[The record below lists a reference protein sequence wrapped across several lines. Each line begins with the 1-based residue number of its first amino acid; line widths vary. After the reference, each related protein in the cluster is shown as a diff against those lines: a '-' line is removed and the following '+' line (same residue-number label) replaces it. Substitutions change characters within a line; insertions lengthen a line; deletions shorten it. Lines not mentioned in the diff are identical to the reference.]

1 MVMRKC
7 WAQSLTCCEPRAQR
21 CWGRGHC
28 WEAVAKAIAST
39 PGTGRASVWRAV
51 PGKVL
56 FKASSPEAPVSS
68 TRSPHILPSLNQHK
82 KQQFNSPP
90 SGPSDHT
97 AIPAGLRTCLHSCI
111 HSLTYTTVT
120 EHLLRPGAVL
130 GPEAAQTREGS
141 NGGVMGGQPHLK
153 GIGSCGAGY
162 AGGKTKQLNRGRKWF
177 PFTHFHSPH
186 LYLTGVS

>member
-28 WEAVAKAIAST
+28 WEAGAKAIASR

-68 TRSPHILPSLNQHK
+68 TRSPHILPTLNQHK
-82 KQQFNSPP
+82 KQQFNSPLQDP
-90 SGPSDHT
+90 LITRQYPPGSGHAFTHAS
-97 AIPAGLRTCLHSCI
+97 I
-111 HSLTYTTVT
+111 HSLTQQ
-120 EHLLRPGAVL
+120 LLSTCYVQVL
-130 GPEAAQTREGS
+130 S
-141 NGGVMGGQPHLK
+141 
-153 GIGSCGAGY
+153 
-162 AGGKTKQLNRGRKWF
+162 
-177 PFTHFHSPH
+177 
-186 LYLTGVS
+186 